1 MFEKMSSWLAER
13 FSTWELVII
22 LLFLLVIMTNIG
34 LAVLASISGS

>member
-1 MFEKMSSWLAER
+1 
-13 FSTWELVII
+13 VII